1 MNRLSLLLLPM
12 LCMAVSSSAET
23 IERVRITDNEL
34 SCRQIYDELGT
45 MDKTITDAQKV
56 QSEGQTTATA
66 GQAGSVAADVASR
79 TGLFGQLGGLTGHLL
94 GSVASKTAA
103 NVAEQSGQQ
112 TAKQAGETERQAVAR
127 KEYLTELFTTRG
139 CKASNPDAPAS
150 HPNAVVASTVKRDAT
165 KTALS
170 SEQALKEAG
179 DRFTPLSGIK
189 LNSKISSELRAYHKV
204 IVPQFRVAFVV
215 KTGASAHAGAG
226 LANFGQRTTAGSR
239 TITQAQNKRVEMTLA
254 NVDRVLMQGIADRL
268 YADFIDRLKAS
279 GKEVISLDEV
289 RQTSGY
295 QKMKFLPQDKP
306 YTASPTGDPREYV
319 FATPQALP
327 LAFMHIDTALG
338 NAGAFDQVNTKAIHE
353 MAANLD
359 ALALIPTV
367 IVDFAQLESSGRSN
381 FSSSAEAD
389 ATPKLGLGAGTQ
401 IEAMNGKDAKIFYT
415 GDFNFAK
422 LGKPFFTEGDFGEM
436 KLVDASDNAGLANS
450 LTMLTGTQGTQNFSE
465 KRVLQADTGS
475 YARKVLQLGATANEV
490 FVNSIR

>member
-112 TAKQAGETERQAVAR
+112 TAKQAGEMERQAMAR
-127 KEYLTELFTTRG
+127 KEHLTELFSVRG
-139 CKASNPDAPAS
+139 CKASDPDAAAKYPGARVAATPAT
-150 HPNAVVASTVKRDAT
+150 VVATPI
-165 KTALS
+165 S
-170 SEQALKEAG
+170 SEQALQEAG
-179 DRFTPLSGIK
+179 GQLSPLSGIA
-189 LNSKISSELRAYHKV
+189 LDGKISSGLRAYQKV
-204 IVPQFRVAFVV
+204 AVPQFRVAFVV
-215 KTGASAHAGAG
+215 KTSASAHAGAG
-226 LANFGQRTTAGSR
+226 LANFGQRTTAGTR
-239 TITQAQNKRVEMTLA
+239 TITQAQNKRVEMTLG
-254 NVDRVLMQGIADRL
+254 NVDRVLMQGVAERL

-279 GKEVISLDEV
+279 GKEVVALDAIK
-289 RQTSGY
+289 QTAGF

-338 NAGAFDQVNTKAIHE
+338 NAGPFDQVNTKAIHE

-381 FSSSAEAD
+381 FNSSAEAD

-422 LGKPFFTEGDFGEM
+422 LGKPFFTEGDFGKM